1 MIPEAA
7 GGEMREEHYETIRRL
22 FGRSG
27 ENQKTVTMA
36 LIARATGVSQ
46 GAISS
51 LLNDRDYGIRV
62 SQSTR
67 DRVFR
72 ICREL
77 GYVPNDLRAIVRMY
91 PEVGDVCVLLPAAA
105 SSREAARS
113 FDSHVVEAV
122 RRVLAEKE
130 ACFVVADYRSAFDYQ
145 KNPDSLPHP
154 IWVGTTTKV
163 LIVGPGNASL
173 VRALAERQIAVV
185 TIGSTASIEHAGS
198 LMPDFYTAGKTA
210 INYLN
215 SLGHEKIAVVSGP
228 FGSGDPGLEAFN
240 RGVSAGYRD
249 VGVSAVDQNVIYGEQ
264 TVGNGANALDVLWER
279 ERPTAIFC
287 SDDSTAAGVL
297 SRARDKGIFVPDSL
311 SVVGVG
317 DEPMAAVLCPALTTF
332 RVPFELMAKRAIEE
346 VNYRV
351 INSELRS
358 EKPVVIP
365 LTMVEREST
374 GRRKKT
380 LAKRS

>member
-7 GGEMREEHYETIRRL
+7 GGGRSEERSEVIRRL

-36 LIARATGVSQ
+36 SIARATGVSQ

-77 GYVPNDLRAIVRMY
+77 EYVPNDLRAVVRMY
-91 PEVGDVCVLLPAAA
+91 PEVGDVCVLLPAVT
-105 SSREAARS
+105 SSREPAHS
-113 FDSHVVEAV
+113 FNFHVVEAV
-122 RRVLAEKE
+122 RKIFSEK
-130 ACFVVADYRSAFDYQ
+130 AASFVVADYRLAFDYQ

-173 VRALAERQIAVV
+173 VRELAERQIAVV
-185 TIGSTASIEHAGS
+185 TIGSFAPTEHAAS
-198 LMPDFYTAGKTA
+198 LMPDFFTAGKSA

-215 SLGHEKIAVVSGP
+215 SLGHKDIAVVSGP
-228 FGSGDPGLEAFN
+228 FGSGDPGLEALN
-240 RGVSAGYRD
+240 KGVSSGYRD
-249 VGVSAVDQNVIYGEQ
+249 AGVSPVDQNIIYGEQ

-297 SRARDKGIFVPDSL
+297 VRARDKGILVPDVL
-311 SVVGVG
+311 SVIGLG

-332 RVPFELMAKRAIEE
+332 HVPFDLMARQAVEE
-346 VNYRV
+346 LNHRV
-351 INSELRS
+351 MNSEMQS
-358 EKPVVIP
+358 EKPVTLP
-365 LTMVEREST
+365 LTMVERKSA
-374 GRRKKT
+374 GRRKKG
-380 LAKRS
+380 LRKRP

>member
-7 GGEMREEHYETIRRL
+7 GGETREERSETIRRL

-27 ENQKTVTMA
+27 EHQKTVTMA
-36 LIARATGVSQ
+36 SIARATGVSQ

-91 PEVGDVCVLLPAAA
+91 PEVGDVCVLLPPVD
-105 SSREAARS
+105 SSREKARS
-113 FDSHVVEAV
+113 FDFHVVEAV
-122 RRVLAEKE
+122 RRFLSERALS
-130 ACFVVADYRSAFDYQ
+130 FVVADYQLKFDYQ
-145 KNPDSLPHP
+145 KSLDSLPHP
-154 IWVGTTTKV
+154 IWVGTTSKV

-173 VRALAERQIAVV
+173 VRALVERQIAVV
-185 TIGSTASIEHAGS
+185 TLGSSAQVENVGA
-198 LMPDFYTAGKTA
+198 LLPDFYTAGKTA
-210 INYLN
+210 IDYLK

-228 FGSGDPGLEAFN
+228 FGSGDPGLEALN
-240 RGVSAGYRD
+240 KGVSAGYRD
-249 VGVSAVDQNVIYGEQ
+249 AGVSPDDQNVIYGEQ

-297 SRARDKGIFVPDSL
+297 SRAREKGIAVPDAL
-311 SVVGVG
+311 SVIGLG

-346 VNYRV
+346 LVHRIAETNPK
-351 INSELRS
+351 SD
-358 EKPVVIP
+358 PVLIP
-365 LTMVEREST
+365 VSMVERQSA
-374 GRRKKT
+374 GRRKKSFP
-380 LAKRS
+380 KRS